1 MSATPGDSSPLAG
14 GAELQRLFAT
24 QREAYAAERDP
35 ALAARRDRLDRL
47 AALIDSSE
55 AEIVTAIAADFGARP
70 AQETRLAELFIVM
83 AGIRHARRH
92 LRRWMRPR
100 RVATPLYLWPGS
112 SRVVPQPLGVVGVIS
127 PWNYPVQLALLPA
140 VAALAAGNRVLLKPS
155 ELTPATSALL
165 ARLVQERF
173 AADEFAVVNGGAD
186 LGQAFARQPF
196 DHLFFTGSTAVGR
209 KIALAAAENLTPVTL
224 ELGGKSPAL
233 VHADADLAVLAPRL
247 ATGKLL
253 NAGQTC
259 IAPDYVLAPAD
270 RVDALA
276 EAIGASVAKLYPML
290 GANPDYASIVNDRH
304 YARLVALIDDAE
316 RKGARIIRINPGN
329 ELLPERPRKLA
340 PTIMIGVRGDM
351 EVMHEEI
358 FGPILPIESYAT
370 LDEAIAKIN
379 ARPRPLAM
387 YAFGGDARARDRVL
401 RETLAGGMTM
411 DDTLWHFSSEEL
423 PFGGVGA
430 SGIGAYH
437 GERGFRTFSHEKA
450 VFTQPRFALTWML
463 RPPYG
468 RLFEIVLRVLK
479 WIA

>member
-1 MSATPGDSSPLAG
+1 
-14 GAELQRLFAT
+14 
-24 QREAYAAERDP
+24 
-35 ALAARRDRLDRL
+35 
-47 AALIDSSE
+47 
-55 AEIVTAIAADFGARP
+55 
-70 AQETRLAELFIVM
+70 
-83 AGIRHARRH
+83 
-92 LRRWMRPR
+92 
-100 RVATPLYLWPGS
+100 
-112 SRVVPQPLGVVGVIS
+112 
-127 PWNYPVQLALLPA
+127 
-140 VAALAAGNRVLLKPS
+140 VLLKPS
-155 ELTPATSALL
+155 ELTPRTSALL

-173 AADEFAVVNGGAD
+173 AADEFSVVNGGAD
-186 LGQAFARQPF
+186 VGEAFARLPF

-233 VHADADLAVLAPRL
+233 VHADAELAVLAPRL
-247 ATGKLL
+247 VTGKLL

-259 IAPDYVLAPAD
+259 IAPDYVLAPGD
-270 RVDALA
+270 RVDALVDA
-276 EAIGASVAKLYPML
+276 LAASVAALYPML

-316 RKGARIIRINPGN
+316 RKGARIVRLNPGN
-329 ELLPERPRKLA
+329 ELLPERTRKLA
-340 PTIMIGVRGDM
+340 PAIIVGVRDDM
-351 EVMHEEI
+351 AAMREEI
-358 FGPILPIESYAT
+358 FGPILPIETYAT

-387 YAFGGDARARDRVL
+387 YAFGGDARARERVL
-401 RETLAGGMTM
+401 RETLAGGMTI
-411 DDTLWHFSSEEL
+411 DDTLWHFSNEDL

-468 RLFEIVLRVLK
+468 RLFEVVLRMLK

>member
-1 MSATPGDSSPLAG
+1 MSALADDPSPPAPGE
-14 GAELQRLFAT
+14 ELQRLFSA
-24 QREAYAAERDP
+24 QREAFASERDP
-35 ALAARRDRLDRL
+35 AFAVRRDRLDRL
-47 AALIDSSE
+47 ATLIDAGE
-55 AEIVTAIAADFGARP
+55 AEIVAAIGADFGARP
-70 AQETRLAELFIVM
+70 AQETRLAELFIVT

-100 RVATPLYLWPGS
+100 RVATPLYLRPGA
-112 SRVVPQPLGVVGVIS
+112 SRVVPQPLGVVGIIS
-127 PWNYPVQLALLPA
+127 PWNYPVQLAVLPA

-155 ELTPATSALL
+155 ELTPRTSALL
-165 ARLVQERF
+165 ARLVNERF
-173 AADEFAVVNGGAD
+173 APDEFAVVTGGAD
-186 LGQAFARQPF
+186 VGEAFARLPF

-209 KIALAAAENLTPVTL
+209 KIALAAAENLTPLTL

-233 VHADADLAVLAPRL
+233 IHADAELAVLAPRL
-247 ATGKLL
+247 VTGKLL

-259 IAPDYVLAPAD
+259 IAPDYVLAPED
-270 RVDALA
+270 RVDALVD
-276 EAIGASVAKLYPML
+276 AIAASVTALYPML
-290 GANPDYASIVNDRH
+290 GTNPDYASIVNDRH

-316 RKGARIIRINPGN
+316 RKGARIVRLNPGN
-329 ELLPERPRKLA
+329 ELLPERTRKLA
-340 PTIMIGVRGDM
+340 PAIIVGVREDM
-351 EVMHEEI
+351 TAMREEI
-358 FGPILPIESYAT
+358 FGPLLPIETYAT

-387 YAFGGDARARDRVL
+387 YAFGGDARARERVL
-401 RETLAGGMTM
+401 RETHAGGMTI
-411 DDTLWHFSSEEL
+411 DDTLWHFSNEEL

-468 RLFEIVLRVLK
+468 RLFEVVLRMLK